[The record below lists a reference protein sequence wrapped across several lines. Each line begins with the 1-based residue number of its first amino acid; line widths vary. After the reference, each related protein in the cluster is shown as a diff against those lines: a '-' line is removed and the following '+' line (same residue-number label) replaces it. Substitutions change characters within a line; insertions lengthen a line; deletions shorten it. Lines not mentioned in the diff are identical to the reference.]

1 MSVWAVLVAAGAGHR
16 LGGDRPKAFV
26 ALGDLPLLAEPL
38 RRLDESGW
46 IDAIVVAAP
55 AEWEEPT
62 ILLAEELVATK
73 VVAAVTGGATRAE
86 SVRLALAE
94 VDEDALVVLVHDAAR
109 PLVTDAVIE
118 RVLAPLSE
126 GWDGVVPAIPLVDT
140 VKAVDGEH
148 VTGTVSRDALVAV
161 QTPQAFVA
169 EKLREA
175 YGGDLAGAT
184 DCASLLEARGGRIRW
199 VDGDPRLLKVTTRA
213 DLELVA
219 GWL

>member
-1 MSVWAVLVAAGAGHR
+1 
-16 LGGDRPKAFV
+16 
-26 ALGDLPLLAEPL
+26 
-38 RRLDESGW
+38 
-46 IDAIVVAAP
+46 
-55 AEWEEPT
+55 
-62 ILLAEELVATK
+62 
-73 VVAAVTGGATRAE
+73 
-86 SVRLALAE
+86 
-94 VDEDALVVLVHDAAR
+94 
-109 PLVTDAVIE
+109 
-118 RVLAPLSE
+118 
-126 GWDGVVPAIPLVDT
+126 
-140 VKAVDGEH
+140 VDGEH